1 MDGSVALPLIIILAI
16 GEFQRSSDPNFQS
29 VKNKSINVIA
39 IVFFRTSPSSKG
51 GNIFKRNN
59 IKKIKSIH

>member
-1 MDGSVALPLIIILAI
+1 MDGSVALALIIIVAM

-29 VKNKSINVIA
+29 IKNKSTNMSEII
-39 IVFFRTSPSSKG
+39 FFRTSSTKG

-59 IKKIKSIH
+59 IK